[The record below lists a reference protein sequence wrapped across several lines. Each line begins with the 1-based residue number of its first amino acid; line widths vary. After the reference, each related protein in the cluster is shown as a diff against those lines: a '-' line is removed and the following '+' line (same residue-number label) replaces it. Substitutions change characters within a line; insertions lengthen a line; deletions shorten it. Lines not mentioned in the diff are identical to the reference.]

1 MTESQYDRAN
11 KKVYPVVLTQL
22 IIMVVMTIIG
32 FVSGISIQGIIM
44 VIAAI
49 GGIFVL
55 GYLMKAEMPGKKRAI
70 GLLGTASVVYF
81 VFLLLNFSATVY
93 AYAMPLMTASIIY
106 LNVRFLYYGGTI
118 TIVGNILH
126 LIIMTVA
133 GHSGKIDMLF
143 NFVIIAIVIY
153 IVYNVSITL
162 TAFNEE
168 NLQVQKEASD
178 KMLLVADNLIKHFD
192 TVKEKMYILSDV
204 IKSNSESMTNIADST
219 GSTAEAIQE
228 QAMMCS
234 QIQNNTDEA
243 ERETAEMLEK
253 SKHTMENV
261 AQGAKLIAGLKEQAA
276 NVENASNLAAES
288 TKQVNRRVEE
298 VKGIVATILSI
309 SSQTNLLAL
318 NASIEA
324 ARAGEAGKG
333 FSVVADEIRQLSEQ
347 TKEATNK
354 ITDIIKD
361 LNADAEKAVE
371 SMEHSAGSIKEQSE
385 MIDTTKDK
393 FESIDAEMKSLTEVI
408 ASMEGA
414 ITAILQSTNTISE
427 NISNLSATSQEIAA
441 SSTEGQQT
449 AQRTVQDMS
458 EVFQVITAT
467 YILAQDLKNS
477 AEQ

>member
-22 IIMVVMTIIG
+22 IIMIVITILKL
-32 FVSGISIQGIIM
+32 FLGITIPNIIM
-44 VIAAI
+44 IIAA
-49 GGIFVL
+49 FVGVFAL
-55 GYLMKAEMPGKKRAI
+55 GYVMKAEMDGKKRAI
-70 GLLGTASVVYF
+70 RLLGIASIVYF
-81 VFLLLNFSATVY
+81 IFLLLSDTATVY
-93 AYAMPLMTASIIY
+93 AYALPLMAASIIY
-106 LNVRFLYYGGTI
+106 LNVRFLYYGGVI
-118 TIVGNILH
+118 TVVGNILH
-126 LIIMTVA
+126 LIILFITNSSNK
-133 GHSGKIDMLF
+133 GDMLF
-143 NFVIIAIVIY
+143 NFAIIAIVIY
-153 IVYNVSITL
+153 VVYNVSITL

-168 NLQVQKEASD
+168 NLRVQKDASD
-178 KMLLVADNLIKHFD
+178 KMLLVADNLVKHFD
-192 TVKEKMYILSDV
+192 NVRDKLTILSNV
-204 IKSNSESMTNIADST
+204 IQSNNESMTNIADST

-234 QIQNNTDEA
+234 EIQSNTDEA

-253 SKHTMENV
+253 SRHTMETV
-261 AQGAKLIAGLKEQAA
+261 AEGARLVAGLKEQAA
-276 NVENASNLAAES
+276 NVESASNLAAES
-288 TKQVNRRVEE
+288 TKQVNHRVEE

-324 ARAGEAGKG
+324 ARAGDAGKG
-333 FSVVADEIRQLSEQ
+333 FAVVADEIRQLSEQ

-393 FESIDAEMKSLTEVI
+393 FESIDTEMKSLTEVV
-408 ASMEGA
+408 ASMEGV

-449 AQRTVQDMS
+449 AEKAVQDMA
-458 EVFQVITAT
+458 EVQHVIDAT
-467 YILAQDLKNS
+467 YMLAQDLKNF
-477 AEQ
+477 AE